1 MRAMLIRS
9 FGSERVLE
17 LADVQRP
24 ELRPDEVLVRVA
36 AVAVS
41 RTRDIA
47 TRTGKHPFSRQVTLP
62 HVLGGD
68 FAGTLEEV
76 GCDLPGDLV
85 GQRVAG
91 ACGVTCGRCRSC
103 LGGHSERC
111 ESTKIVGI
119 HRWGSYAEYVSIPAV
134 NVRRIPDNISMP
146 EAAALAATGP
156 IAYKQLEVAEVHE
169 GTPVVVTGATGALGS
184 VLLTLAGLRGARG
197 IALSRRPLEIP
208 AVLPNAARLDC
219 ADPDL
224 GNAILRATE
233 GRGAHAAIDNVA
245 DPEVFLRYFP
255 ALSVGGR
262 VVVSGGIGVN
272 GAPVLSVPAG
282 PLYIRSISLIGVRSC
297 TLADT
302 EAFWRL
308 VDNGFRL
315 PAGLIRAFPIE
326 EAPAVHA
333 SITTGSTM
341 AHTVLTF
348 D

>member
-9 FGSERVLE
+9 FGNESVLE
-17 LADVQRP
+17 LADVRP
-24 ELRPDEVLVRVA
+24 PQPGPDEVLVRVA

-68 FAGTLEEV
+68 FAGTIERV
-76 GCDLPGDLV
+76 GTDLTDELV

-156 IAYKQLEVAEVHE
+156 IAYKQLDVADVHE
-169 GTPVVVTGATGALGS
+169 GASVLVTGATGALGS
-184 VLLTLAGLRGARG
+184 VLLTLVDLRGAQG
-197 IALSRRPLEIP
+197 IALSRRPAEIP
-208 AVLPNAARLDC
+208 TVLPNTARLDC
-219 ADPDL
+219 AEPNL
-224 GNAILRATE
+224 GNAILEATE
-233 GRGAHAAIDNVA
+233 GHGAHAAIDNVA
-245 DPEVFLRYFP
+245 DPEVFPRYFP

-262 VVVSGGIGVN
+262 VVISGGIGVS
-272 GAPVLSVPAG
+272 GAPVLSVPVG

-308 VDNGFRL
+308 VDDGFRL
-315 PAGLIRAFPIE
+315 PAGLIRTFPIE

-333 SITTGSTM
+333 SITEGSTM

>member
-169 GTPVVVTGATGALGS
+169 GAPIVVTGATGALGS

-208 AVLPNAARLDC
+208 AVLPTAARLDC
-219 ADPDL
+219 SDPDL

>member
-1 MRAMLIRS
+1 M
-9 FGSERVLE
+9 
-17 LADVQRP
+17 
-24 ELRPDEVLVRVA
+24 
-36 AVAVS
+36 
-41 RTRDIA
+41 
-47 TRTGKHPFSRQVTLP
+47 
-62 HVLGGD
+62 
-68 FAGTLEEV
+68 
-76 GCDLPGDLV
+76 
-85 GQRVAG
+85 
-91 ACGVTCGRCRSC
+91 
-103 LGGHSERC
+103 
-111 ESTKIVGI
+111 GI

-169 GTPVVVTGATGALGS
+169 GAPVVVTGATGALGP

-197 IALSRRPLEIP
+197 IALSSTTTRDPAPSSPPRLVSTVPIP
-208 AVLPNAARLDC
+208 TSPTRSCGPPKVAAL
-219 ADPDL
+219 
-224 GNAILRATE
+224 
-233 GRGAHAAIDNVA
+233 HAAIDNVA

-262 VVVSGGIGVN
+262 VVISGRIGVN

-326 EAPAVHA
+326 EAGEYTRLSRPGAN
-333 SITTGSTM
+333 M